1 MTITAGGVSVEVSN
15 AGVAITGGKV
25 THQARNIG
33 STHIHGGVVPG
44 GGLTDVPA
52 N

>member
-1 MTITAGGVSVEVSN
+1 VSN
-15 AGVAITGGKV
+15 SGVAIVGSMV
-25 THQARNIG
+25 THDGRNIG
-33 STHIHGGVVPG
+33 STHIHGGVAPG

>member
-1 MTITAGGVSVEVSN
+1 MASSGGWRSEVSD